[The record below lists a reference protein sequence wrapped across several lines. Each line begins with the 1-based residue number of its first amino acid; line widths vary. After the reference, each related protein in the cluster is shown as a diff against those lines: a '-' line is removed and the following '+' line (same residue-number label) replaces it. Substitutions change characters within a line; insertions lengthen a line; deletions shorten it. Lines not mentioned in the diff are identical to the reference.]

1 MLRWTA
7 WLKDWMV
14 IYWPRKLDINIV
26 KVRSFSGAKI
36 SCMTDHVKP
45 TLWDINP
52 DHIVLHS
59 STNDL
64 RTENTASQIANA
76 TTDLVAALKND
87 GNSVTV
93 SGIVPKLGNLN
104 NKTNKVNRCLVP
116 MCKERSIS
124 FLSHDDGY
132 DPSKYLNES
141 KLELDSNGIKIFAEN
156 VSRFLVKLNWRQQ
169 WKTRLN
175 TSITT

>member
-1 MLRWTA
+1 MPKPSIMNLLIRKLSPNFAPEIIKISILSVIWLIRLFNFFLFFMLRWTA

-26 KVRSFSGAKI
+26 KVRSCSGAKI
-36 SCMTDHVKP
+36 SCMTNHVKS

-76 TTDLVAALKND
+76 TTDLVASLKND

-93 SGIVPKLGNLN
+93 SGNVPKLGNLN

-116 MCKERSIS
+116 MCKERNI
-124 FLSHDDGY
+124 
-132 DPSKYLNES
+132 
-141 KLELDSNGIKIFAEN
+141 
-156 VSRFLVKLNWRQQ
+156 
-169 WKTRLN
+169 
-175 TSITT
+175 